1 MNSKSVVIV
10 TTKRTPL
17 GSFQGQFTSSSASDL
32 GSLSIDTA
40 IKSSGVKL
48 ESVESVHFG
57 CVLPARQGQVPVL
70 QPSLKGGSLFQRLA
84 IP

>member
-40 IKSSGVKL
+40 IKFRTLRAAFKKK
-48 ESVESVHFG
+48 
-57 CVLPARQGQVPVL
+57 PV
-70 QPSLKGGSLFQRLA
+70 R
-84 IP
+84 